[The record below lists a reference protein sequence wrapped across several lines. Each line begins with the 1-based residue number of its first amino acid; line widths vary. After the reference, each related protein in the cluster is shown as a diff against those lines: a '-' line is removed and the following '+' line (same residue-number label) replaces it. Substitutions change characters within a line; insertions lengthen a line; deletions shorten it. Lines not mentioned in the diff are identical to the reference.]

1 MRALYKKPTDDSF
14 HEIIIDNKLEKLQ
27 ELVGGHIETV
37 TMTMDSCIIVNEEG
51 RILGLPHNCNY
62 LGIDVRGP
70 MLIVGVDGDE
80 FADVPLSVVMANKG
94 IVK

>member
-27 ELVGGHIETV
+27 ELVGGYIETV

-62 LGIDVRGP
+62 LGIDVCGP
-70 MLIVGVDGDE
+70 MLIVGVDGDK
-80 FADVPLSVVMANKG
+80 FTDVPLSVVMANKG

>member
-1 MRALYKKPTDDSF
+1 MRALYKSPTDTGF
-14 HEIIIDNKLEKLQ
+14 REIVVPNKLETLQ
-27 ELVGGHIETV
+27 ELVGGYIETV
-37 TMTMDSCIIVNEEG
+37 TMTMDSCLIVNEEG

-62 LGIDVRGP
+62 LGIDVCGP
-70 MLIVGVDGDE
+70 MLIVGTQGDD

>member
-1 MRALYKKPTDDSF
+1 MRALYKAPTDTGF
-14 HEIIIDNKLEKLQ
+14 REIVVPNKLETLQ
-27 ELVGGHIETV
+27 KLVGGYIETV
-37 TMTMDSCIIVNEEG
+37 TMTMDSCLIVNEEG

-62 LGIDVRGP
+62 LGIDVCGP
-70 MLIVGVDGDE
+70 MLIVGTKGDE

>member
-1 MRALYKKPTDDSF
+1 MRALYKAPDWTGF
-14 HEIIIDNKLEKLQ
+14 REIIVDNELETLQ

-51 RILGLPHNCNY
+51 RILGMPHNCNY

-70 MLIVGVDGDE
+70 MLIVGTQGDE
-80 FADVPLSVVMANKG
+80 FTDVPLSVVMANKG

>member
-1 MRALYKKPTDDSF
+1 MRALYKAPTDTRF
-14 HEIIIDNKLEKLQ
+14 REIVVPNKLETLQ
-27 ELVGGHIETV
+27 ELVGGYIETV

-62 LGIDVRGP
+62 LGIDVCGP
-70 MLIVGVDGDE
+70 MPIVGTQGDE

>member
-1 MRALYKKPTDDSF
+1 MRALYKAPTYTGF
-14 HEIIIDNKLEKLQ
+14 HEIVVPNKLETLQ

-62 LGIDVRGP
+62 LGIDVCGP
-70 MLIVGVDGDE
+70 MLIVGTHEDE

>member
-1 MRALYKKPTDDSF
+1 MRALYKAPTGTGF
-14 HEIIIDNKLEKLQ
+14 REIVVPNKLETLQ

-62 LGIDVRGP
+62 LGIDVCGP
-70 MLIVGVDGDE
+70 MLIVGTQGDE
-80 FADVPLSVVMANKG
+80 FTDVPLSVVMANKG
-94 IVK
+94 IAK

>member
-1 MRALYKKPTDDSF
+1 MRALYKAPTDDSF

-62 LGIDVRGP
+62 LGIDVCGP
-70 MLIVGVDGDE
+70 MLIVGTQGDE
-80 FADVPLSVVMANKG
+80 FTDVPLSVVMANKG

>member
-1 MRALYKKPTDDSF
+1 MRALYKAPDWTGF
-14 HEIIIDNKLEKLQ
+14 REIIVDNELETLQ
-27 ELVGGHIETV
+27 ELVGGYIETV

-62 LGIDVRGP
+62 LGIDVCGP
-70 MLIVGVDGDE
+70 MLIVGVDSDE
-80 FADVPLSVVMANKG
+80 FTDVPLSVVMANKG

>member
-1 MRALYKKPTDDSF
+1 MRALYKTPTDESF
-14 HEIIIDNKLEKLQ
+14 HQIVVPNELKVLQ
-27 ELVGGHIETV
+27 DLVGGYIETV
-37 TMTMDSCIIVNEEG
+37 TMTMDSCLIVNEEG

-62 LGIDVRGP
+62 LGIDVCGP
-70 MLIVGVDGDE
+70 MLIVGTHEDE

>member
-27 ELVGGHIETV
+27 ELVGGYIETV
-37 TMTMDSCIIVNEEG
+37 TLAMDWCLIVNEEG
-51 RILGLPHNCNY
+51 RILGLPRNCNY
-62 LGIDVRGP
+62 LGMDYYGP
-70 MLIVGVDGDE
+70 MLIVGTQGDE

>member
-1 MRALYKKPTDDSF
+1 MRALYKTPTDTGF
-14 HEIIIDNKLEKLQ
+14 HEIIIDNKLETLQ
-27 ELVGGHIETV
+27 ELVGGYIETV
-37 TMTMDSCIIVNEEG
+37 TMTLDSCIIVNEEG

-62 LGIDVRGP
+62 LGIDVCGP

-80 FADVPLSVVMANKG
+80 FTDVPLSVVMANKG